1 MGGKR
6 PDQYAIDPG
15 EAGATDYKDRHRET
29 KENAQ
34 QKQEYVQSR
43 KELEEQAT
51 KIPQRGENPAL
62 TELRERKA
70 QAQGDAE
77 EGAADGAA

>member
-29 KENAQ
+29 KENAEEKQ
-34 QKQEYVQSR
+34 QYVQNR
-43 KELEEQAT
+43 KELEEQAS
-51 KIPQRGENPAL
+51 KIPPRGENPAL

-70 QAQGDAE
+70 QAKGDADDGGA
-77 EGAADGAA
+77 EGTA